1 MSLVGITLELLHTP
15 ALLLGNL
22 LTVELVSEGTLL
34 LRYFHT
40 LLHIS
45 TMFHRVLSTLRLG
58 CSITWCSICRL
69 WFLAFLLVSGLTLF
83 FISTFVLVNCLTLLE
98 RFLLTVIVI
107 VGSAL
112 LLWNELT
119 VILGDFF
126 VDGLG
131 ASAALLALL
140 PVHSD
145 VLLYLNLLT
154 ILLRNISTLLSGNF
168 LAFFVVFCHTFLLWN
183 LLTTFHI
190 LAVFLGHILAV
201 LSVGRLTLFSWN

>member
-1 MSLVGITLELLHTP
+1 M
-15 ALLLGNL
+15 
-22 LTVELVSEGTLL
+22 
-34 LRYFHT
+34 
-40 LLHIS
+40 
-45 TMFHRVLSTLRLG
+45 
-58 CSITWCSICRL
+58 
-69 WFLAFLLVSGLTLF
+69 
-83 FISTFVLVNCLTLLE
+83 TLLE

-168 LAFFVVFCHTFLLWN
+168 LAFFVVFSHTFLLWN
-183 LLTTFHI
+183 LLTTFYI
-190 LAVFLGHILAV
+190 LAVFLEHILAV
-201 LSVGRLTLFSWN
+201 LSVSRLTLFSWN